1 MKKAILLLL
10 LFSLCFTTSAQTV
23 DECVEYIQKQGKDPK
38 EYVFEK
44 FKEVDVIILG
54 ERDHRDTTQYDL
66 IMDILKDPRFAENI
80 G

>member
-10 LFSLCFTTSAQTV
+10 TLSLCLITKAQTV
-23 DECVEYIQKQGKDPK
+23 DECVEYIQQQGKHPK

-54 ERDHRDTTQYDL
+54 ERNHKDTTQYDL
-66 IMDILKDPRFAENI
+66 IADILKAPDLQKT
-80 G
+80 